1 MFIYLHLS
9 ILPSLVLLNYNR
21 IRDVERDLSQLQL
34 QLRLTA
40 GPKRQGLE
48 LLRRKIEE
56 QNERVVSVRRRHD
69 AAKQALLV
77 LEEELKREEDAKER
91 LCGELNTLI
100 QQNADQQASPLT
112 ASPHGM
118 NFIAKC
124 IVTEY
129 PPTPITPVSLYRISV
144 PITPASLYLP
154 HPYLCILHTR
164 IYIFV

>member
-48 LLRRKIEE
+48 LLRRKIGE

-118 NFIAKC
+118 NY

-129 PPTPITPVSLYRISV
+129 PQVPITPVSLY
-144 PITPASLYLP
+144 LP
-154 HPYLCILHTR
+154 HPNLCTCHTR
-164 IYIFV
+164 IYVFV